1 MITNALSKLGNL
13 KQKSNLYKT
22 RLQHKVR
29 AFNLHSKVKVQNIKT
44 NLKQTFDA
52 KSDSFQQSLILRR
65 ALGWR
70 NIYVLRNL
78 FLVNQHRYQV
88 KIVTVLLAI
97 SLIVSFALVTTL
109 QKQLEPY
116 LFGLDRVTM
125 VRDLCLNL
133 GSALIGATAIAFS
146 LIMFAMQVNVERMPH
161 GLFRKFST
169 DSKLIFTFVA
179 TFSLATV
186 TICLSLIPDSSWVA
200 FSIVTSAWSLI
211 LILLL
216 FGIAYRRALDLIS
229 PTKQIELLLADTKKN
244 FITLDK
250 AIRRIS
256 PMLSKPK
263 DTSDGEDETLSKHDF
278 NRVAYFEGYPNWTVL
293 AERAILYCI
302 TFSRRYAEQGDQE
315 VSKVA
320 LQGLVEIHKAYIK
333 TKGKTFF
340 SNNHFIENPLSSDSF
355 LTNTLE
361 HLRQNVQIGISRKDE
376 QFIEENLHCLT
387 RLTHVYLQI
396 DYGDDN
402 ATRSHAHLVAG
413 YLASAV
419 ETIVPHD
426 MADVL
431 IESMTLLGRA
441 AQLTLDYDKPG
452 QIVSLTE
459 KITFVACAG
468 SINKN
473 YQVVTSV
480 AVKQLALLT
489 FHLLRCKSTNIRIPV
504 KKMRENIQL
513 IADLYLSLKDTTLGK
528 LHSNSLGPYYS
539 GSSQDSLFSWL
550 TNLTKLILQQD
561 ADDKDTLYV
570 IRNLSEW
577 SDGMFQTEKEILL
590 KAVERRSEFT
600 FDSIHWILHVTKL
613 LLAISGAKACKSHHS
628 EKLKK
633 SANWLISVLSWIPG
647 DKDTV
652 AFMEYFQLE
661 EHLFEASLDA
671 YKRDC
676 YEEALGIKKLLLGWV
691 KKTGKYQTGWD
702 SLRNAICGLACLN
715 LIMELSDEVLVQEI
729 DSYVTSQDAPNFE
742 IRSRTASDLH
752 EEADK
757 YRGNYESQ
765 PIDIVMAQVDQARLK
780 VLLNKIAEHLLPE
793 TLNQTPG
800 ETPG

>member
-22 RLQHKVR
+22 RLKLKVR
-29 AFNLHSKVKVQNIKT
+29 AFNLHSKVKTQNIKK
-44 NLKQTFDA
+44 NLKQILDA
-52 KSDSFQQSLILRR
+52 KSDNFQQSLILRR

-70 NIYVLRNL
+70 NIYVLRNW
-78 FLVNQHRYQV
+78 FQVNQQRYQA
-88 KIVTVLLAI
+88 KIVTVLLVI
-97 SLIVSFALVTTL
+97 SLIASFALVPTL
-109 QKQLEPY
+109 QKLLEPY
-116 LFGLDRVTM
+116 LTDSGRVTM

-179 TFSLATV
+179 TFSLATW
-186 TICLSLIPDSSWVA
+186 TIGLSLIPDNSWVV
-200 FSIVTSAWSLI
+200 FSFVSSAWSLI

-229 PTKQIELLLADTKKN
+229 PTKQIELLVADTKKN

-256 PMLSKPK
+256 PMLSKPT
-263 DTSDGEDETLSKHDF
+263 DTSDGEDETQSKHDF
-278 NRVAYFEGYPNWTVL
+278 NRVAYFQRYPNWTVL

-340 SNNHFIENPLSSDSF
+340 SDNYFVENPLSSDSF

-387 RLTHVYLQI
+387 RLNHVYLQI
-396 DYGDDN
+396 DYGDEN
-402 ATRSHAHLVAG
+402 AIRSHANLVAG

-419 ETIVPHD
+419 ETIVPHE

-452 QIVSLTE
+452 QIVTLAE
-459 KITFVACAG
+459 KITLVACAG

-489 FHLLRCKSTNIRIPV
+489 FHLLRCKSPNIRVPV
-504 KKMRENIQL
+504 KKIRENIQL
-513 IADLYLSLKDTTLGK
+513 IADLYLNIKDTTLGR

-539 GSSQDSLFSWL
+539 GSSQESLLSWL

-561 ADDKDTLYV
+561 ADDKDTLHV

-600 FDSIHWILHVTKL
+600 FDSVHWILHVTKL
-613 LLAISGAKACKSHHS
+613 LLAISGAKACKPHHS

-633 SANWLISVLSWIPG
+633 SASFLISVLSWIPG

-652 AFMEYFQLE
+652 AFMEHFQLE

-671 YKRDC
+671 YNRDC
-676 YEEALGIKKLLLGWV
+676 YEEAVGIKKLLFGWM

-715 LIMELSDEVLVQEI
+715 LIMELSDDVLIQEI
-729 DSYVTSQDAPNFE
+729 DSYVTSQDAPSFE

-765 PIDIVMAQVDQARLK
+765 PIDIVMTHVDQARLK

-793 TLNQTPG
+793 TLNQPPG